1 MSELA
6 GISQGVTTVPLYD
19 TLGPDAAEFVINQTE
34 LTTIACAGSY
44 VPSLLMLKKAGR
56 TPNLK
61 NLIIFDKID
70 DLECGAECD
79 LKIYEFQELIKME
92 TGISAEQ
99 MPNKPLA
106 DDIYMLC
113 YTSGTTGDPKAAKL
127 THKNLLSVATSAN
140 YAGVVF
146 EHTDT
151 MISYLPLAHS
161 FEKVL
166 FALCLVK
173 GVRIGYYSGNVLKIT
188 DDCAVLQPTLFPSV
202 PRLYNRIFDK
212 INARLEELTGVRSYL
227 ANRAVNSKLYYLK
240 EQGTL
245 DYAFYDRAVC
255 SKFRAILGG
264 KVRFMVTGSAPIST
278 DVLNFLKVCFCCPVL
293 EGYGQTECSAACTI
307 QLPEDPVAGH
317 VGGPLPCIKLRLAD
331 LPELDYLSSDKPNP
345 RGEVCLQGPSVFSGY
360 YKNEEKT
367 AEALRDGWLHTG
379 DVGEL
384 MPNGCIKIIDRA
396 KNIFKLQ
403 QGEYIAPE
411 KLENVYC
418 QSPWVSQ
425 IYVHGDSLQSYLVAV
440 VVPDFDT
447 IALW

>member
-1 MSELA
+1 MFHLNLVPEVHAEGKTLKFLGIYSKNREEWIMSELA

-34 LTTIACAGSY
+34 LATIACAGSY

-56 TPNLK
+56 IPTLK

-70 DLECGAECD
+70 NLECGAECD

-99 MPNKPLA
+99 MPTKPLA

-151 MISYLPLAHS
+151 VISYLPLAHS

-240 EQGTL
+240 E
-245 DYAFYDRAVC
+245 
-255 SKFRAILGG
+255 
-264 KVRFMVTGSAPIST
+264 
-278 DVLNFLKVCFCCPVL
+278 
-293 EGYGQTECSAACTI
+293 
-307 QLPEDPVAGH
+307 
-317 VGGPLPCIKLRLAD
+317 
-331 LPELDYLSSDKPNP
+331 
-345 RGEVCLQGPSVFSGY
+345 
-360 YKNEEKT
+360 
-367 AEALRDGWLHTG
+367 
-379 DVGEL
+379 
-384 MPNGCIKIIDRA
+384 
-396 KNIFKLQ
+396 
-403 QGEYIAPE
+403 
-411 KLENVYC
+411 
-418 QSPWVSQ
+418 
-425 IYVHGDSLQSYLVAV
+425 
-440 VVPDFDT
+440 
-447 IALW
+447 